1 MSNEQYD
8 ATILELV
15 QLITS
20 ASVSQMGKAK
30 FFGYTLDHM
39 IHHYVQI
46 QEGRSDRFNAD
57 LFPTGTRNSLTV
69 TDFGGLDV
77 GIPQAMRR
85 SIDFAA
91 NSRGTGAG

>member
-20 ASVSQMGKAK
+20 ASVSQMGKAE
-30 FFGYTLDHM
+30 FFGYTLDHL

-46 QEGRSDRFNAD
+46 QG
-57 LFPTGTRNSLTV
+57 V
-69 TDFGGLDV
+69 
-77 GIPQAMRR
+77 
-85 SIDFAA
+85 
-91 NSRGTGAG
+91 